1 MTITSAS
8 NGPVD
13 DISSST
19 SWCISARVASSSAGS
34 AVPLGIGCR
43 TGGSATTAS
52 LFLLPFSNTT
62 SLAEFQLVLV
72 LVLVLVV
79 VTGLYPRT
87 RTRRQKDEG
96 PRKATPK

>member
-52 LFLLPFSNTT
+52 LFLLPFSTGT
-62 SLAEFQLVLV
+62 SLVRPQLVLV
-72 LVLVLVV
+72 LALVV
-79 VTGLYPRT
+79 VLGQIPITTTSTTT
-87 RTRRQKDEG
+87 RT
-96 PRKATPK
+96 KACAATL